1 MSGSNQ
7 NVETSC
13 KDKLKLAKLKDL
25 CFKARWMYI
34 TAILKLK
41 NFSGRDI
48 ISDNEFLLSI
58 LDAFTVGHE
67 IFTQSITGKWCKKPS
82 DILS

>member
-1 MSGSNQ
+1 
-7 NVETSC
+7 
-13 KDKLKLAKLKDL
+13 
-25 CFKARWMYI
+25 MYI
-34 TAILKLK
+34 TAILKHK

-67 IFTQSITGKWCKKPS
+67 IFTQSITGK
-82 DILS
+82 

>member
-1 MSGSNQ
+1 
-7 NVETSC
+7 
-13 KDKLKLAKLKDL
+13 
-25 CFKARWMYI
+25 MYI

-41 NFSGRDI
+41 NFSVRDI

-58 LDAFTVGHE
+58 LNAFTVGHE
-67 IFTQSITGKWCKKPS
+67 IFTQSIIGKLWKKPS